1 MNLLKLCIIDQ
12 HTLPLSFTHTH
23 THTLFL
29 FSMNLH
35 ARSHAT
41 SQMIGFKH
49 QQYEIF
55 MCQCQPL
62 EQNYH
67 QGGFAFRSEDTT
79 AFIPLSLSLSLFS
92 LPSPPPVSP
101 SLSLFFCLPVVLQHP
116 APLSRRCVS
125 VFSTIVL
132 VFYDTAFILSS
143 VVVSV
148 MS

>member
-79 AFIPLSLSLSLFS
+79 AFIPLSLSLSLSFPYPPLPPS
-92 LPSPPPVSP
+92 LP
-101 SLSLFFCLPVVLQHP
+101 LSLFFSVSLLCC
-116 APLSRRCVS
+116 SIRRRCRG
-125 VFSTIVL
+125 
-132 VFYDTAFILSS
+132 
-143 VVVSV
+143 VVYQCSRLLF
-148 MS
+148 